1 MAIINPISL
10 LKRSLFAKKVG
21 GSPGQFIYVGEK
33 PKDVEII
40 LVKYDADTEETIEIK
55 NFEHLIQNIDDSKNN
70 WINLDGV
77 GNAELMKEI
86 ADNFNFNMLMTED
99 IMNTEHLPKSEE
111 YDNHLFITLKMVWLD
126 KQNDEV
132 HITKEHVSLVLGK
145 NYVISFQDSVEG
157 DVFSSVRQR
166 IISGKGQ
173 IRKKGADYLFYA
185 LTDTIVDH
193 FFLVMEYIRE
203 QIEDLEEYV
212 LSNPTENIIEEIS
225 TLRRKIS
232 ELRRM
237 IYMIHEA
244 VKNIIMEETDF
255 IDDSTNPYLKD
266 VLDHTQHLNSN
277 FDSFRD
283 FIVNIMDM
291 YMSNMSNNLNIIMK
305 TLTIFSLF
313 FVPLTFLAGIYG
325 MNFQNMPELEHKW
338 GYPLTLG
345 AMFVITVIMFIYMRR
360 KKWF

>member
-10 LKRSLFAKKVG
+10 LKKSLFEKKVG
-21 GSPGQFIYVGEK
+21 TSPGQYIYVGK
-33 PKDVEII
+33 KTKAVKIT
-40 LVKYDADTEETIEIK
+40 LVKYSLDSEETIHIDS
-55 NFEHLIQNIDDSKNN
+55 FDHLKENLDDRKNN

-77 GNAELMKEI
+77 GDTKLMQEI
-86 ADNFNFNMLMTED
+86 SDYFNFNMLMTED

-111 YDNHLFITLKMVWLD
+111 YDDHLFITLKMVWLD
-126 KQNDEV
+126 KQDDEV
-132 HITKEHVSLVLGK
+132 QMTKEHVSLVLGRY
-145 NYVISFQDSVEG
+145 YVISFQDSVEG
-157 DVFSSVRQR
+157 DVFDAVRQR
-166 IISGKGQ
+166 IISGKGM

-193 FFLVMEYIRE
+193 FLLVMEYMRE

-212 LSNPTENIIEEIS
+212 LSNPMENIIEEIS
-225 TLRRKIS
+225 ILRRKIS

-244 VKNIIMEETDF
+244 VKNILTEETDF
-255 IDDSTNPYLKD
+255 IDESTNPYLRD
-266 VLDHTQHLNSN
+266 VLDHTRHLNNS

-283 FIVNIMDM
+283 FIANIMDM

-325 MNFQNMPELEHKW
+325 MNFQNMPELAYKW
-338 GYPLTLG
+338 GYPFILG
-345 AMFVITVIMFIYMRR
+345 LMIIIAGIMYLYMRR
-360 KKWF
+360 KKWL